1 MRVILDPIKISYHN
15 LNSAKFRSFLT
26 MLGIIIGVGSVI
38 IVMSLG
44 SSAQGLVL
52 NQVKTLGSN
61 LIGILPGGAEE
72 KGPPAAALGITITT
86 LKYQDYQALLDKKK
100 VPNLTAVSASV
111 TGTALVKSANET
123 KQENYYGATASI
135 ADLQKID
142 VAEGRFLMPQEDTN
156 LARVAVIGSTVAEDL
171 FPNVDPINRE
181 VIIKDQVFKVV
192 GVLKKRGSSGFT
204 NVDEAM
210 YLPLFT
216 AQKILLGINYLNSVS
231 AKVDKDENV
240 DRAMEDI
247 RATLREQHNITDPIN
262 DDFTVR
268 STAQA
273 LSVLTNITN
282 VLKYFLAG
290 IAGISLVVG
299 GVGIMNIMLVSV
311 KQRIWEIGLRQ
322 AVGAKKR
329 DVILQFLIESIFVT
343 FSGGLVGIILGGL
356 ISFLASLIIVRL
368 GYDWQF
374 SLPLQ
379 SVLLAA
385 GIAIM
390 IGLIFGMYPA
400 RKAGRVSPME
410 ALRYE

>member
-1 MRVILDPIKISYHN
+1 MRVILDPIKISFHN
-15 LNSAKFRSFLT
+15 LNSSKFRSFLT

-86 LKYQDYQALLDKKK
+86 LKYQDYEALIDKKK
-100 VPNLTAVSASV
+100 VPNLTSVAATV
-111 TGTALVKSANET
+111 TGTALVKSASET
-123 KQENYYGATASI
+123 KQENYYGTTASL
-135 ADLQKID
+135 ADIQKFEL
-142 VAEGRFLMPQEDTN
+142 AEGRFLLPQEDTN
-156 LARVAVIGSTVAEDL
+156 LARSVVLGSTAAGDL
-171 FPNVDPINRE
+171 FPNTDPLGKDI
-181 VIIKDQVFKVV
+181 IIKDQVFKVV
-192 GVLKKRGSSGFT
+192 GVLKKKGSSGFT
-204 NVDEAM
+204 NVDDLI

-216 AQKILLGINYLNSVS
+216 AQKALLGINYLNSVS
-231 AKVDKDENV
+231 AKVDADENV

-247 RATLREQHNITDPIN
+247 RATLREQHNITNPID

-290 IAGISLVVG
+290 IAAISLVVG

-311 KQRIWEIGLRQ
+311 RQRIWEIGLRQ
-322 AVGAKKR
+322 AVGARKS
-329 DVILQFLIESIFVT
+329 DIILQFLIESVFVT
-343 FSGGLVGIILGGL
+343 FSGGSVGIILGGL
-356 ISFLASLIIVRL
+356 ISFLAAAIIKHL

-374 SLPLQ
+374 SLPAQ
-379 SVLLAA
+379 SIMLAA
-385 GIAIM
+385 SIAIL

>member
-1 MRVILDPIKISYHN
+1 MRVILDPIKISFHN
-15 LNSAKFRSFLT
+15 LNSSKFRSFLT

-86 LKYQDYQALLDKKK
+86 LKYRDYQALQDNKK
-100 VPNLTAVSASV
+100 VPNLTAVAATV
-111 TGTALVKSANET
+111 TGTALVKSASET
-123 KQENYYGATASI
+123 KQENYYGTTASL
-135 ADLQKID
+135 ADIQKFEL
-142 VAEGRFLMPQEDTN
+142 AEGRFLLPQEDTN
-156 LARVAVIGSTVAEDL
+156 MARSAVLGSTVANDL
-171 FPNVDPINRE
+171 FPNVDPVGEDIT
-181 VIIKDQVFKVV
+181 IKDQVFKVV
-192 GVLKKRGSSGFT
+192 GVLKKKGSSGFT
-204 NVDEAM
+204 NVDDLM

-216 AQKILLGINYLNSVS
+216 AQKTLLGINYLNSVS
-231 AKVDKDENV
+231 AKVDTDENV

-247 RATLREQHNITDPIN
+247 RATLREQHNITDPID

-290 IAGISLVVG
+290 IAAISLVVG

-322 AVGAKKR
+322 AVGARKT
-329 DVILQFLIESIFVT
+329 DIILQFLIESVFVT
-343 FSGGLVGIILGGL
+343 FSGGSVGIVLGGL
-356 ISFLASLIIVRL
+356 ISLLAAVIIKRL

-374 SLPLQ
+374 SLPAQ
-379 SVLLAA
+379 SVMLAA
-385 GIAIM
+385 GIAVL